1 LKRAAL
7 ALGLFTACA
16 HVGARP
22 PGPQVAISGT
32 PLSVESES
40 GDDRDDL
47 SSLIA
52 AAAEALPEIER
63 WGGLRAPTRIIVV
76 PDHAALEERTHHHGY
91 DWLRAWARYDVV
103 YLQSPR
109 TWHMLGIRPSRD
121 ELRAILVHELTHCT
135 MYQTIS
141 DGRDWDQRN
150 VPLWFREG
158 MASWTAHQADRRLSE
173 RDLSRFL
180 ARHPAVDPLGEA
192 DALYQHD
199 EALVYSAGHWAFDRL
214 AGLGTDRVNALLKAM
229 RAGRSFSEAFQGAF
243 GETPEGFEAQA
254 LRAWRG
260 ASGST

>member
-7 ALGLFTACA
+7 ALCLLTACA
-16 HVGARP
+16 HVDARP
-22 PGPQVAISGT
+22 PAPPIAVSGS
-32 PLSVESES
+32 PLSVQSES
-40 GDDRDDL
+40 GDDDGEL

-52 AAAEALPEIER
+52 TAAEALPEIDR
-63 WGGLRAPTRIIVV
+63 WGGLRARTRIIVV
-76 PDHAALEERTHHHGY
+76 PDHAALEARAHHPGY
-91 DWLRAWARYDVV
+91 GWLRAWARYDVV

-109 TWHMLGIRPSRD
+109 TWHLLGIRPGRD

-135 MYQTIS
+135 MYQAIS
-141 DGRDWDQRN
+141 DGSDWDQRK

-158 MASWTAHQADRRLSE
+158 LASWTAHQAERRLSE

-180 ARHPAVDPLGEA
+180 ARHPAIDPLGEA

-229 RAGRSFSEAFQGAF
+229 RAGRSFAEAFQAAF
-243 GETPEGFEAQA
+243 DETPEGFQAQV
-254 LRAWRG
+254 LHAWRG
-260 ASGST
+260 AGGS